1 MNTGINTKS
10 RAPHLYRRD
19 NLLSSFEYT
28 DFINIVNGIAHTKH

>member
-1 MNTGINTKS
+1 MNTGIDTKS
-10 RAPHLYRRD
+10 LYRGD